1 MPVEFVFSED
11 RQVEI
16 SNRIQRRNEWSAEIL
31 STRECDNLVRTV
43 REWLGARVATECFQR
58 PSLCRHKN
66 CLMTEALNDES
77 LRMIVESLPTGTIIV
92 NQSGQIVMLNRQV
105 EEWFGYGREELL
117 GLTVECLIPE
127 RFLPQHLQSRDE
139 YFTAPCVR
147 PMGGNRE
154 LFAKRKDGSE
164 FPCDISLYP
173 LPLITGMH
181 VMVHMVDATHRHQQE
196 ARQRH
201 QESLKRMQ
209 FMVENLPA
217 GAVYVSLD
225 TESLLVNRA
234 FTEMTGYQDHEF
246 RDLSHAYQLLF
257 QERAAEVRQL
267 HDEDQVEGFPVP
279 RVLLVNRKDGKQAWV
294 EVAAYRYGSHE
305 VWLWHDITESLATQ
319 ERLLQSTRLAAI
331 GEMMT
336 GLAHESR
343 NALQRAQAALDMLE
357 LELDLEHRPELR
369 TLSRR
374 AISAIDEL
382 QRLYEE
388 VRNYAAPIQLEWREM
403 DLAQVCQEVW
413 PQVQQVYRDKHIT
426 FAATP
431 MEESSHVRIDRYRI
445 QQVFRN
451 ILENAVAVLPD
462 HGGKIEVTSALVE
475 VDGRSWI
482 EVAIQDNGPG
492 MSDEQR
498 SRIFEPFYT
507 TKTRG
512 TGLGMAIV
520 RRIMD
525 AHGGSATV
533 GSPERGARIILRFP
547 KT

>member
-1 MPVEFVFSED
+1 
-11 RQVEI
+11 
-16 SNRIQRRNEWSAEIL
+16 
-31 STRECDNLVRTV
+31 
-43 REWLGARVATECFQR
+43 
-58 PSLCRHKN
+58 
-66 CLMTEALNDES
+66 MTEAIDSAS
-77 LRMIVESLPTGTIIV
+77 LRMIVDSLPTGTIIV

-105 EEWFGYGREELL
+105 EEWFGYGRVEIL
-117 GLTVECLIPE
+117 GKLVEHLIPD
-127 RFLPQHLQSRDE
+127 RFLPQHPQYRDE
-139 YFTAPCVR
+139 YFTAPRVR
-147 PMGGNRE
+147 PMGANRD

-164 FPCDISLYP
+164 FPIDISLHP
-173 LPLITGMH
+173 LPLVSGMH
-181 VMVHMVDATHRHQQE
+181 VMVHMIDATQRHQVE

-234 FTEMTGYQDHEF
+234 FSEITGYQDAEF

-257 QERAAEVRQL
+257 QERAAEVRQM
-267 HDEDQVEGFPVP
+267 HDEDQVDGFPVP

-294 EVAAYRYGSHE
+294 EMAAYRYDSHE
-305 VWLWHDITESLATQ
+305 VWLWHDITESLAAQ
-319 ERLLQSTRLAAI
+319 ERLMQSARLAAI

-343 NALQRAQAALDMLE
+343 NALQRAQAALDM

-403 DLAQVCQEVW
+403 DLTEVCQEVW
-413 PQVQQVYRDKHIT
+413 SQVQQVHRDKHIT
-426 FAATP
+426 FTLP
-431 MEESSHVRIDRYRI
+431 TTQQLPHVRIDRYRI

-451 ILENAVAVLPD
+451 ILENAVAVLPN
-462 HGGKIEVTSALVE
+462 HGGVIDITSGIVEEGDRTWVE
-475 VDGRSWI
+475 VA
-482 EVAIQDNGPG
+482 VQDNGPG
-492 MSDEQR
+492 MGDEQR
-498 SRIFEPFYT
+498 ARIFEPFYT

-533 GSPERGARIILRFP
+533 GSPERGARIILRFL